1 MRDNCTGVCVCACV
15 LQELDCIVNQMMTV
29 AEYLGWDVSELKPVS
44 RRRRRRRRRDW
55 TARRL
60 IRRRRA
66 APPDRVARDFF
77 Q

>member
-1 MRDNCTGVCVCACV
+1 
-15 LQELDCIVNQMMTV
+15 MMTV